1 MKIAICLPI
10 VVIFTQT
17 VHSQKVSG
25 DVGVESEIQSDI
37 VTINP
42 NPFNIPTINWDDI
55 LKNIPTIPPLIL
67 PTLDPNFWQNL
78 PTLSPIVLPT
88 IDPDFWKKIPTIPPF
103 QLPTLDPNFWIYHYL
118 KSIISQQNLN
128 IPTLPPLPTLDP
140 NFWQN
145 LPTLPTFPPLVFP
158 TVAPKTSQC
167 TYKLS
172 QEISNNETFSISL
185 NYTDVQSVVN
195 ALLDRSLEI
204 CTGFQ
209 TQRLTDLSKKYG
221 VLIADLQDVG

>member
-55 LKNIPTIPPLIL
+55 LKNIPTIPPLI
-67 PTLDPNFWQNL
+67 
-78 PTLSPIVLPT
+78 
-88 IDPDFWKKIPTIPPF
+88 
-103 QLPTLDPNFWIYHYL
+103 
-118 KSIISQQNLN
+118 
-128 IPTLPPLPTLDP
+128 LPTLDP